1 MNTRRFELGTDAPPE
16 SKRRRRVTVINEAP
30 GSDAGSR
37 HATNLEL
44 FLDLVFVFAVTQ
56 VASFVAHDPTLA
68 GVAKGL
74 LLAWLAWWQWTAF
87 TWAGTAVDLEGDAMK
102 RVMVL
107 CMIPAVLAMAITLPQ
122 ALTTQGLWFAGAYLV
137 GAGLGAG
144 APRRRRVERTGD
156 PVGIPGLC
164 AGRGD
169 RPYRVA
175 DRSTLLRLDSPC
187 DVDRRCG
194 PLRAQRSAG
203 WPFERRM
210 VDRPGAFRRAALLVR
225 DHQLGR
231 GPGRYRG
238 QCGSHRRGTRAG
250 GRRSHTRSG

>member
-1 MNTRRFELGTDAPPE
+1 MTA
-16 SKRRRRVTVINEAP
+16 INEAP

-56 VASFVAHDPTLA
+56 VTSFVAHDPNVA
-68 GVAKGL
+68 GAAKGL

-107 CMIPAVLAMAITLPQ
+107 CRIPAVLAMAITLPQ

-144 APRRRRVERTGD
+144 APRRRRVERTGN

-164 AGRGD
+164 TGRGD
-169 RPYRVA
+169 RSCIRVRA
-175 DRSTLLRLDSPC
+175 GEAVSPAICQFRSLPDRVRIDC
-187 DVDRRCG
+187 KRGRRQ
-194 PLRAQRSAG
+194 A
-203 WPFERRM
+203 
-210 VDRPGAFRRAALLVR
+210 PGAAPQRPPRAA
-225 DHQLGR
+225 
-231 GPGRYRG
+231 
-238 QCGSHRRGTRAG
+238 
-250 GRRSHTRSG
+250 